1 MKVAKFAIL
10 GLLALLAPVS
20 SYAKLSCAPA
30 GMHALFHKSQPKAT
44 KLKGPYSVGNKK
56 TKHSTYKYL
65 GQKGK
70 HQKVSSYKSPVSG
83 NTLYGK
89 PTK

>member
-10 GLLALLAPVS
+10 GLLALLMPAS
-20 SYAKLSCAPA
+20 SYAKVSYTPA
-30 GMHALFHKSQPKAT
+30 GLHALFHKSHLKAT
-44 KLKGPYSVGNKK
+44 KLSGPYSVGNKK

-70 HQKVSSYKSPVSG
+70 HER
-83 NTLYGK
+83 
-89 PTK
+89 